1 MKIGGRFDGLED
13 PFSAFTLKLGSKS
26 SNIFSAPVCSASNS
40 KDITSY
46 KVGPL
51 IHQNFVIQPRIG
63 LTHKRSAMGKE
74 GKSLCPQ
81 TIGKWIDIQ
90 TLQF

>member
-51 IHQNFVIQPRIG
+51 IRQNFVIQP
-63 LTHKRSAMGKE
+63 E
-74 GKSLCPQ
+74 
-81 TIGKWIDIQ
+81 D
-90 TLQF
+90 